1 MEKNLKKYHNIVL
14 AFNIMNVI
22 TTKHNLLQIDTKLRL
37 HLKQIYPLLANPQ
50 LKFLDNVIDIVD
62 HILLA

>member
-1 MEKNLKKYHNIVL
+1 
-14 AFNIMNVI
+14 MNVI
-22 TTKHNLLQIDTKLRL
+22 TTKHNLLQIDTKLRF